1 MTATEEI
8 LNKTI
13 EKGNKGLE
21 ALLNASYEGYDVNEK
36 LLFKLFQENKN
47 TEFGKKYG
55 FDTITT
61 VEEYQKRVPLSAYSD
76 YEEYINRIENA

>member
-36 LLFKLFQENKN
+36 LLFKLLQENKN
-47 TEFGKKYG
+47 TEFGKK
-55 FDTITT
+55 FQCTIIQQIIGT
-61 VEEYQKRVPLSAYSD
+61 RN
-76 YEEYINRIENA
+76 I